1 MQFAT
6 WEPVYRAILEDFGFS
21 SALDEEAANLL
32 HELLCHKE
40 QSLSIASER
49 LRGHDVMIVGNA
61 PTLKEELE
69 NLREK
74 NIPFV
79 AADGATAVLLE
90 EGIVPEI
97 VVTDLD
103 GPFDAILEAN
113 QMGAIAT
120 VHAHGDNIDALK
132 RCVPQLRMILGTVQC
147 RPPQGLYNFGGFTD
161 GDRCVF
167 LAKELGAASIKLL
180 GFDFEDESVTPR
192 KRKKL
197 AWARRLI
204 DLALSENS
212 EQSILV
218 LRYEIKNRIQ
228 RCLCYTFSVHTG
240 VDQNKTHRLKGC
252 QPPEIIVHRLQE
264 PEPLELL
271 SFLTRLYPLQ
281 SILRVQ
287 SKEQSLVGLQ
297 IPGTIDASDPLHR
310 IRDYAL

>member
-1 MQFAT
+1 
-6 WEPVYRAILEDFGFS
+6 
-21 SALDEEAANLL
+21 
-32 HELLCHKE
+32 
-40 QSLSIASER
+40 
-49 LRGHDVMIVGNA
+49 MIVGNA

-212 EQSILV
+212 SNQ
-218 LRYEIKNRIQ
+218 
-228 RCLCYTFSVHTG
+228 F
-240 VDQNKTHRLKGC
+240 
-252 QPPEIIVHRLQE
+252 
-264 PEPLELL
+264 
-271 SFLTRLYPLQ
+271 
-281 SILRVQ
+281 
-287 SKEQSLVGLQ
+287 
-297 IPGTIDASDPLHR
+297 
-310 IRDYAL
+310 

>member
-6 WEPVYRAILEDFGFS
+6 WEPIYRAILEDFGFS
-21 SALDEEAANLL
+21 SALDEEAAKLL
-32 HELLCHKE
+32 NELLRHRE
-40 QSLSIASER
+40 QSLSSAAEQ
-49 LRGHDVMIVGNA
+49 LRGRDVLVVGNA
-61 PTLKEELE
+61 PTLKDELE

-74 NIPFV
+74 NRTFV

-90 EGIVPEI
+90 KGIVPEI

-120 VHAHGDNIDALK
+120 VHAHGDNLDALK
-132 RCVPQLRMILGTVQC
+132 RCVPQLGMILGTVQC

-197 AWARRLI
+197 AWAKRLI

-212 EQSILV
+212 SNQ
-218 LRYEIKNRIQ
+218 
-228 RCLCYTFSVHTG
+228 F
-240 VDQNKTHRLKGC
+240 
-252 QPPEIIVHRLQE
+252 
-264 PEPLELL
+264 
-271 SFLTRLYPLQ
+271 
-281 SILRVQ
+281 
-287 SKEQSLVGLQ
+287 
-297 IPGTIDASDPLHR
+297 
-310 IRDYAL
+310 